1 MPKLSMVDII
11 KTFYIIFAVNRSA
24 CPYAK
29 LYLLSRSSV
38 CACVCERGAGVN
50 FTLPSLFTLIIKKE

>member
-38 CACVCERGAGVN
+38 CACVCEREGRVLI
-50 FTLPSLFTLIIKKE
+50 LPSPVCLP

>member
-1 MPKLSMVDII
+1 MVDII

-38 CACVCERGAGVN
+38 CACVCEREGRVLI
-50 FTLPSLFTLIIKKE
+50 LPSPVCLP